1 MRRQG
6 RAGGHYLHHGRFLF
20 VHGGSWPLPPAAAT
34 RTPRPRRRHCRGSS
48 CPRRP
53 SSSSC
58 CCSSWYVYISHTSI
72 YLPLCCIIFFLCLC
86 VYIYI
91 YIYCMSICV
100 LALLLAHRSEIR
112 QNVAKF
118 IIKRPLLAAGMYSSA
133 NFFFFFF
140 FTNGDRSLLFL
151 TCTEFQ
157 LISCFPCTTNL
168 AS

>member
-20 VHGGSWPLPPAAAT
+20 VHGGSWPLPPAAVT

-72 YLPLCCIIFFLCLC
+72 YLPLCCIIF
-86 VYIYI
+86 
-91 YIYCMSICV
+91 CMSVCV